1 MSRALAVLGVAL
13 LVLAAV
19 AAVAETG
26 SGKSGDS
33 APIRVGILHS
43 ETGSLAVSEIPV
55 IDATLMAIDELN
67 AHGGINGR
75 KVQVFQLNG
84 QSDDAVFA
92 RDASTLIERDKVNV
106 IFGCWTSSCRKTLKP
121 IVERDKNLLM
131 YPLQYEGLEDSPNIV
146 YLGAAPNQQ
155 IIPAVKWFLDNRGKR
170 FFLVGSDYIFPH
182 AANAII
188 KDYLRLYGGKTV
200 GEAYVPLG
208 GENFAA
214 IAREI
219 KRARPDVILN
229 TVNGASNIGLF
240 GALRG
245 AGIKAS
251 QTPVVSF
258 SIAEQEVQEI
268 GARVLAGNYA
278 VWNYFASL
286 DNPENRAFIRSFQSQ
301 FGQGCLTDDPVE
313 AAYIGVELWAEAVRD
328 AGTPSPTKVLEKI
341 GNESYRA
348 PEGMV
353 YVDDQNHHLWKT
365 TRIGQ
370 IRSNGEFKVVWTS
383 ETILHPEP
391 FPASRT
397 EGQWQALLHHFDTMW
412 RGWSAPAV
420 SNNVMGA
427 NRCRLM

>member
-19 AAVAETG
+19 AAIAETG

-67 AHGGINGR
+67 AHGGIDGR
-75 KVQVFQLNG
+75 KIQVFQLNG
-84 QSDDAVFA
+84 QSNDAVFA
-92 RDASTLIERDKVNV
+92 RDARTLIERDKVNV

-121 IVERDKNLLM
+121 IVEQDKNLLM

-208 GENFAA
+208 GENFTA

-219 KRARPDVILN
+219 KRARPDVILQHRQRREQHRPIR
-229 TVNGASNIGLF
+229 GAARRRDQGVPDAGRLVQHRR
-240 GALRG
+240 ARG
-245 AGIKAS
+245 AGDRCPRPGRAT
-251 QTPVVSF
+251 TPFGTTSRAWTALRTGR
-258 SIAEQEVQEI
+258 SSDHSNPNSGR
-268 GARVLAGNYA
+268 GA
-278 VWNYFASL
+278 
-286 DNPENRAFIRSFQSQ
+286 
-301 FGQGCLTDDPVE
+301 
-313 AAYIGVELWAEAVRD
+313 
-328 AGTPSPTKVLEKI
+328 
-341 GNESYRA
+341 
-348 PEGMV
+348 
-353 YVDDQNHHLWKT
+353 
-365 TRIGQ
+365 
-370 IRSNGEFKVVWTS
+370 
-383 ETILHPEP
+383 
-391 FPASRT
+391 
-397 EGQWQALLHHFDTMW
+397 
-412 RGWSAPAV
+412 
-420 SNNVMGA
+420 
-427 NRCRLM
+427 

>member
-1 MSRALAVLGVAL
+1 LIRALAVLGVAL

-19 AAVAETG
+19 AAIAETG

-55 IDATLMAIDELN
+55 IDATRMAIDEVN
-67 AHGGINGR
+67 AQGGILGR
-75 KVQVFQLNG
+75 KIQVYQLNG
-84 QSDDAVFA
+84 QSNDAVFA
-92 RDASTLIERDKVNV
+92 RDAHTLIERDKVSV
-106 IFGCWTSSCRKTLKP
+106 IFGCWTSACRKTLKP
-121 IVERDKNLLM
+121 IVEQDKNLLM

-188 KDYLRLYGGKTV
+188 RDYLRLYGGKTV

-208 GENFAA
+208 GENFTA
-214 IAREI
+214 IAQEI
-219 KRARPDVILN
+219 KRTRPDVILN
-229 TVNGASNIGLF
+229 TVNGGSNIGLF
-240 GALRG
+240 SALQI
-245 AGIKAS
+245 AGIKPS
-251 QTPVVSF
+251 RIPVVSF

-268 GARVLAGNYA
+268 GARALAGNFA

-286 DNPENRAFIRSFQSQ
+286 DNPENRAFIKSFQAE

-313 AAYIGVELWAEAVRD
+313 AAYIGVKLWAQAVRD
-328 AGTPSPTKVLEKI
+328 AGTSSPMDVLAKI
-341 GNESYRA
+341 GSESYRA

-370 IRSNGEFKVVWTS
+370 IRRDGQFKVVWTS
-383 ETILHPEP
+383 ETILHPDP

-397 EGQWQALLHHFDTMW
+397 EGQWQALLHRFNAKWH
-412 RGWSAPAV
+412 GWSAPAV
-420 SNNVMGA
+420 STNVMGA

>member
-1 MSRALAVLGVAL
+1 M
-13 LVLAAV
+13 
-19 AAVAETG
+19 
-26 SGKSGDS
+26 
-33 APIRVGILHS
+33 
-43 ETGSLAVSEIPV
+43 
-55 IDATLMAIDELN
+55 
-67 AHGGINGR
+67 
-75 KVQVFQLNG
+75 
-84 QSDDAVFA
+84 
-92 RDASTLIERDKVNV
+92 NV
-106 IFGCWTSSCRKTLKP
+106 IFGCWTSACRKTLKP
-121 IVERDKNLLM
+121 IVEGDKNLLM

-188 KDYLRLYGGKTV
+188 KDYLRVYGGKTV

-208 GENFAA
+208 GENFTA
-214 IAREI
+214 IAHEI

-353 YVDDQNHHLWKT
+353 YVDDQDHHLWKT

-370 IRSNGEFKVVWTS
+370 IRSNGQFKVVWTS

-397 EGQWQALLHHFDTMW
+397 EGQWQALLHHFNTMW

>member
-43 ETGSLAVSEIPV
+43 ETGSLAVSEMPV

-67 AHGGINGR
+67 AHGGIDGR
-75 KVQVFQLNG
+75 KIQVFRLNG

-92 RDASTLIERDKVNV
+92 RDARTLIERDKVNV

-121 IVERDKNLLM
+121 IVEQDKNLLM

-208 GENFAA
+208 GENFTA

-268 GARVLAGNYA
+268 GASVLAGNYA
-278 VWNYFASL
+278 VWNYFESL
-286 DNPENRAFIRSFQSQ
+286 DNAENRAFIRSFQSE

-328 AGTPSPTKVLEKI
+328 AGTPSPMKVLEKI

-370 IRSNGEFKVVWTS
+370 IRSDGQFKVVWTS

-412 RGWSAPAV
+412 RGWSAPAL
-420 SNNVMGA
+420 SNNVMGG

>member
-1 MSRALAVLGVAL
+1 MSRALVVLGVAL

-26 SGKSGDS
+26 SGESGDS

-67 AHGGINGR
+67 AHGGIDGR
-75 KVQVFQLNG
+75 KVEVFQLNG

-92 RDASTLIERDKVNV
+92 RDARTLIERDKVNV
-106 IFGCWTSSCRKTLKP
+106 IFGCWTSACRKTLKP
-121 IVERDKNLLM
+121 IVEQDKNLLM

-155 IIPAVKWFLDNRGKR
+155 IIPAIKWFLDNRGKR

-188 KDYLRLYGGKTV
+188 KDYLRVYGGKTV

-208 GENFAA
+208 GENFTA

-219 KRARPDVILN
+219 KRAHPDVILN

-286 DNPENRAFIRSFQSQ
+286 DNPESRAFIRSFQSQ

-328 AGTPSPTKVLEKI
+328 AGTPSPMKVLEEI

-370 IRSNGEFKVVWTS
+370 IQSNGQFKAVWTS

-397 EGQWQALLHHFDTMW
+397 EGQWLALLHHFDTMW
-412 RGWSAPAV
+412 HGWSGPAV

>member
-1 MSRALAVLGVAL
+1 M
-13 LVLAAV
+13 

-75 KVQVFQLNG
+75 KIQVFQLNG

-92 RDASTLIERDKVNV
+92 RDARTLIERDKVNV

-286 DNPENRAFIRSFQSQ
+286 ENPENRAFIRSFQSQ

-328 AGTPSPTKVLEKI
+328 AGTSSPTKVLEKI

-353 YVDDQNHHLWKT
+353 YVDDQDHHLWKT

-370 IRSNGEFKVVWTS
+370 IRSNGQFKVVWTS

>member
-1 MSRALAVLGVAL
+1 
-13 LVLAAV
+13 V
-19 AAVAETG
+19 AAIAETG

-55 IDATLMAIDELN
+55 IDATLMAIKEIN
-67 AHGGINGR
+67 AHGGILGR
-75 KVQVFQLNG
+75 KIEVFQLNG

-92 RDASTLIERDKVNV
+92 RDARTLIERDRVNV
-106 IFGCWTSSCRKTLKP
+106 IFGCWTSACRKTLKP
-121 IVERDKNLLM
+121 IVEQDKNLLM

-146 YLGAAPNQQ
+146 YVGAAPNQQ

-214 IAREI
+214 IARDI

-245 AGIKAS
+245 AGIRAS

-258 SIAEQEVQEI
+258 SIAEQEVQEL

-286 DNPENRAFIRSFQSQ
+286 ENPENRAFIRSFQSQ

-313 AAYIGVELWAEAVRD
+313 AAYIGVELWAEAVRGAD
-328 AGTPSPTKVLEKI
+328 TPSPMKVLEKI

-353 YVDDQNHHLWKT
+353 YVDDQNRHLWKT

-370 IRSNGEFKVVWTS
+370 IRSDGQFKIVWTS
-383 ETILHPEP
+383 ETILHPDP

-397 EGQWQALLHHFDTMW
+397 EGQWQALLHHFETKW

>member
-1 MSRALAVLGVAL
+1 
-13 LVLAAV
+13 LAAV

-75 KVQVFQLNG
+75 KIQVFQLNG

-92 RDASTLIERDKVNV
+92 RDARTLIERDKVNV

-219 KRARPDVILN
+219 TRARPDVILN

-286 DNPENRAFIRSFQSQ
+286 ENPENRAFIRSFQSQ

-328 AGTPSPTKVLEKI
+328 AGTSSPTKVLEKI

-353 YVDDQNHHLWKT
+353 YVDDQDHHLWKT

-370 IRSNGEFKVVWTS
+370 IRFNGQFKVVWTS

>member
-19 AAVAETG
+19 AAIAETG

-33 APIRVGILHS
+33 TPIRVGILHS
-43 ETGSLAVSEIPV
+43 ESGSLAVSEIPV

-75 KVQVFQLNG
+75 KIRVFQLNG

-92 RDASTLIERDKVNV
+92 RDARTLIERDKVNV

-121 IVERDKNLLM
+121 IVEQDKNLLM
-131 YPLQYEGLEDSPNIV
+131 YPLQYEGLEESPNIV

-229 TVNGASNIGLF
+229 AVNGASNIGLF
-240 GALRG
+240 EALRG

-268 GARVLAGNYA
+268 GAGVLAGNYA

-286 DNPENRAFIRSFQSQ
+286 DNPENRAFIKSFQAW

-313 AAYIGVELWAEAVRD
+313 AAYIGVELWAQAVRD
-328 AGTPSPTKVLEKI
+328 VGTPSPMKVLEEI

-353 YVDDQNHHLWKT
+353 FVDDQNHHLWKT

-370 IRSNGEFKVVWTS
+370 IRSDGQFKVVWTS

-397 EGQWQALLHHFDTMW
+397 EGQWEALLHHYDTKW
-412 RGWSAPAV
+412 HGWSGPAV
-420 SNNVMGA
+420 STNVMGA